1 MIQLWKGCESHTI
14 NTHSVEHRSSFC
26 PQEWLAREI
35 MVPAARPKTKSVIKS
50 GFEWSS
56 TQQLWLNLN
65 ESSQQLCVEF
75 LACLIPNRPHLP

>member
-1 MIQLWKGCESHTI
+1 
-14 NTHSVEHRSSFC
+14 
-26 PQEWLAREI
+26 

-75 LACLIPNRPHLP
+75 LARLIPNRPHLP

>member
-1 MIQLWKGCESHTI
+1 
-14 NTHSVEHRSSFC
+14 
-26 PQEWLAREI
+26 

-75 LACLIPNRPHLP
+75 LVHLIPNRPHLP